1 MKDVQN
7 RQQPEIM
14 SRAEAAEYLRISIR
28 KLDYL
33 ADAGELKL
41 IKLGEGKRSRVLY
54 RRKDIDEFITSNLV
68 SDRKEAAKTARK
80 AVGRGRI

>member
-7 RQQPEIM
+7 RQQSEIM

-33 ADAGELKL
+33 AEAGELKF

-54 RRKDIDEFITSNLV
+54 RRKDINEFIESNLV
-68 SDRKEAAKTARK
+68 CDREEAAKTARK
-80 AVGRGRI
+80 AVGSGRI

>member
-1 MKDVQN
+1 MNDVQN

-14 SRAEAAEYLRISIR
+14 SRAEAADYLRISIR

-33 ADAGELKL
+33 AESGEIKL

-54 RRKDIDEFITSNLV
+54 RRKDLNEFLESNLV
-68 SDRKEAAKTARK
+68 CDQKEAAKAARR
-80 AVGRGRI
+80 AVGSRRI

>member
-7 RQQPEIM
+7 RQQSEIM

-33 ADAGELKL
+33 AEAGELKL

-54 RRKDIDEFITSNLV
+54 RRKDIDEFVESNIV
-68 SDRKEAAKTARK
+68 CDREEAAKAARK
-80 AVGRGRI
+80 AVGNGRI

>member
-1 MKDVQN
+1 MKDAQN
-7 RQQPEIM
+7 RQQSEIM

-33 ADAGELKL
+33 AESGELKL

-54 RRKDIDEFITSNLV
+54 RRKDIDDFVESNLV
-68 SDRKEAAKTARK
+68 SDRKEAAKAARK
-80 AVGRGRI
+80 AVGSGRI